1 MSLVSILLD
10 ELSIFFSNKNTI
22 RYTKIFSNLSKQ
34 DKKFV
39 LAMAQS
45 SNERVTIK
53 EIREKLDRP
62 SNFIANYRRRLLDDE
77 IIKATNY
84 GEVAFT
90 LPFFKEYILQQ
101 YRFEQ
106 EMDY

>member
-1 MSLVSILLD
+1 MSLVSILLNK
-10 ELSIFFSNKNTI
+10 LLIFFSNKNTI

-53 EIREKLDRP
+53 
-62 SNFIANYRRRLLDDE
+62 
-77 IIKATNY
+77 ATNY

-90 LPFFKEYILQQ
+90 LPFF
-101 YRFEQ
+101 
-106 EMDY
+106 